1 MFTKYVLPAVALG
14 LLVFA
19 GWHVQ
24 GTRHQEPPVPLANEP
39 AHKAFA
45 DTVAGSGV
53 VEPQT
58 QNIAVGSPEAGV
70 VVEVNVKVGQRI
82 RAGEALFRLDD
93 AVKRAELKFRTAIAA
108 SSEAQLTQL
117 QRRPRP
123 EDLPAAEAQVSEM
136 EANLADRRDQLER
149 AQELNAKHMPKVV
162 TAEEVVNKQQA
173 VRMAEAQLR
182 RVKAQFD
189 LLKAG
194 TWQYDML
201 VQRAAVEQAEA
212 QVEQTQAEL
221 ERLVV
226 RALVDG
232 EVLQVNVRPGEF
244 VAAPANQALVVIG
257 DVERLHARVDI
268 DEHDI
273 HRFQPG
279 AKASATLRG
288 LPGQPF
294 ALEFVRVEPYVVPKR
309 SLTGDNTERVDT
321 RVLQVIFRI
330 DTRDRALYVGQQL
343 DVFIDAPREGE

>member
-1 MFTKYVLPAVALG
+1 MFTKYVLPAIALG
-14 LLVFA
+14 LLLFA
-19 GWHVQ
+19 VVHVR
-24 GTRHQEPPVPLANEP
+24 GARHKEQPVALVNEP
-39 AHKAFA
+39 AHQAFA

-58 QNIAVGSPEAGV
+58 ENIAVGSPEAGV
-70 VVEVNVKVGQRI
+70 VVEVNVKVGQKV
-82 RAGEALFRLDD
+82 RAGEPLFRLADS
-93 AVKRAELKFRTAIAA
+93 VKRAELRFREAAAA
-108 SSEAQLTQL
+108 SAQAQLTQL

-123 EDLPAAEAQVSEM
+123 EDLPAAEAQVAEM
-136 EANLADRRDQLER
+136 EANLADRQDQLDR
-149 AQELNAKHMPKVV
+149 ARELNGTHGPKVV
-162 TAEEVVNKQQA
+162 TAEEVVNKEQA

-194 TWQYDML
+194 AWQYDLL
-201 VQRAAVEQAEA
+201 VQRAAVDQASA
-212 QVEQTQAEL
+212 QVDETQAEL
-221 ERLVV
+221 DRLVV

-244 VAAPANQALVVIG
+244 VAAPANQALVMIG
-257 DVERLHARVDI
+257 DVEKLHARVDI

-288 LPGQPF
+288 LPGDPF
-294 ALEFVRVEPYVVPKR
+294 ALSFVRVEPYVVPKR

-321 RVLQVIFRI
+321 RVLQVIYRI
-330 DTRDRALYVGQQL
+330 DTHDHRLYVGQQL
-343 DVFIDAPREGE
+343 DVFIDAPRDGE

>member
-14 LLVFA
+14 LILFA
-19 GWHVQ
+19 VVHVRGARDKEQ
-24 GTRHQEPPVPLANEP
+24 PTALPNEP
-39 AHKAFA
+39 AHQAFA

-58 QNIAVGSPEAGV
+58 ENIAVGSPDAGV
-70 VVEVNVKVGQRI
+70 VVEVNVKVGQRV
-82 RAGEALFRLDD
+82 RAGDALFRLDD
-93 AVKRAELKFRTAIAA
+93 GVKRAELKFRRAAAA
-108 SSEAQLTQL
+108 SAQAQLTQL
-117 QRRPRP
+117 ERRPRP

-136 EANLADRRDQLER
+136 EANLADRKDQVER
-149 AQELNAKHMPKVV
+149 AHELNERHGRKVV
-162 TAEEVVNKQQA
+162 TAEEVVNKEQA

-182 RVKAQFD
+182 KVKAQFE

-194 TWQYDML
+194 TWQYDL
-201 VQRAAVEQAEA
+201 LSQQAAVEQFEA
-212 QVEQTQAEL
+212 QAEQTQAEL
-221 ERLVV
+221 DRLVV

-244 VAAPANQALVVIG
+244 VAAPASQALVVIG

-273 HRFQPG
+273 HRFRPG

-288 LPGQPF
+288 LPGEPF
-294 ALEFVRVEPYVVPKR
+294 ELEFVRVEPYVVPKR

-321 RVLQVIFRI
+321 RVLQVIYRI
-330 DTRDRALYVGQQL
+330 EARDRRLYVGQQL
-343 DVFIDAPREGE
+343 DVFIDAPR